1 MLSIQINTMAM
12 LLSEFD
18 FLPIYRADL
27 AGSRTLSFS
36 VIFPKFTP
44 LKVADLNFGCATFC
58 ALPSFGAVT
67 TFSSHTTVSSH
78 KVSVKDS
85 DIDMCSA
92 IYFLFDHNTNYCT
105 IYLCPNTVLA
115 TVWLSPWRS
124 YTIGLDC
131 TPLLSSAVLLPGPTN
146 SRDFYILGHLA
157 ASKR

>member
-1 MLSIQINTMAM
+1 MSFACLDMFAQ
-12 LLSEFD
+12 
-18 FLPIYRADL
+18 
-27 AGSRTLSFS
+27 SRTPCDACYHGGFVSRTR
-36 VIFPKFTP
+36 I
-44 LKVADLNFGCATFC
+44 KVADLNFGCATFC

-105 IYLCPNTVLA
+105 IYLCPHTVLV